1 MEEENANEVGEI
13 CSFRGSSCDKDKESS
28 ENELLKS
35 FV

>member
-13 CSFRGSSCDKDKESS
+13 CSFRGSSCDKESS